1 MGAAFVTAAAF
12 GFRTVASALEPAADA
27 QTMSDY
33 SWSLGNKSSTQ
44 YNGRVW
50 TDKSVSTEDVKF
62 TGDAGETVTVPIGE
76 GNDASDFLV
85 TYSALA
91 TSQQVSGESNVPVD
105 VVFVIDLSGSMSN
118 SNSFMDNGQRRIQ
131 NLVTALN
138 TAVNELM
145 EMNPDNRIGVVGYES
160 TAMTILPL
168 DHYTPSGYNQNIFRY
183 SDRNNRLSWDATNS
197 SNQRVN
203 GNTNVSGGT
212 NTQMGIYQGM
222 NMLATEA
229 DTTVTLAG
237 GQEVNR
243 VPSVIVMADGF
254 ATFSSD
260 SSAWWSPSNND
271 NNGPGDD
278 AYYGNGMKAMMTAAY
293 MKQAIDRHYQPTDDA
308 YKATVYTIGIGTDY
322 LRGDD
327 KNLAYITLNPKD
339 HWNDD
344 NSMANSIRNKWNG
357 VDSEW
362 GEWFDEEGYLS
373 NNGTGTPDIDV
384 DSRETYTLTHPQQ
397 NDITEVGLQYNDA
410 YYDAITAE
418 DINTIFADIVDSI
431 SLGTPQVPTKVE
443 GSNPV
448 ESGYITYT
456 DVIGD
461 YMEVDS
467 VKTLLWAGQRFDNPQ
482 VSGQGTDD
490 VTYTFEGEIQNP
502 AYENAQ
508 NANQIQITV
517 HTNTAADGTK
527 TQTLTVKI
535 PATAIPLRVNTVE
548 LSENAQGET
557 TVVNT
562 SNNAYPLRLVYG
574 VSLQEGIDPTTLEG
588 VSDDYIKANT
598 QDGKVNFYSNKYT
611 GQKKGGKTVG
621 DAKVEFTPADN
632 NPFYF
637 LQEDTPIYTS
647 PTDNNRVERDDFDE
661 NATYWVPITYYD
673 GNQIVNTRVARAAST
688 MTGYIGYEEGDNF
701 WDPDYVYIRAGAP
714 RLGNLTDV
722 VRDKSANT
730 TNTAETSL
738 YPTFEGDDV
747 HNGKFVVYLG
757 NNGKLQLD
765 APASLIIAKDVTA
778 DEGLTAPGA
787 TFTFEVTSA
796 AKANSAVS
804 ATITTGSGQT
814 ATTEDKTV
822 QFNTDGVATV
832 TLKADQSIELKGMA
846 GADYSIKETNLPS
859 GFDFVKVEGA
869 DQTTGSGNDTVAS
882 GTVQTGADDETVTFT
897 NNYSVTSVTS
907 EDLNIDLGG
916 TKTITGR
923 AFQEDDTFTFTIS
936 AGQLTPDA
944 PLPSATGGEN
954 SVTIKPNSGN
964 SETFEF
970 DPITFT
976 EPGEYCYIIR
986 ETDPTAGGTNPEAG
1000 LGGVDYDT
1008 AVYRISVVIVDNGDG
1023 TLRLAK
1029 TDEIAGMKTQ
1039 VENYTSNPMIQVLEG
1054 IGMTGVEAIQF
1065 DNSYNSES
1073 TTATIQ
1079 GMKVLNVTNSDY
1091 RLQDGDFTFKIEALG
1106 SNTDGGDQFAADETQ
1121 PMPVDQNGDELTQ
1134 TTNVANGNVRFDF
1147 AEDVFTQDMVGK
1159 TFGYKITEVNP
1170 SPEGS
1175 IMSNGVSY
1183 DTSEKI
1189 VKITVADDG
1198 QGNVIAQV
1206 TPNTA
1211 AEGNPAV
1218 NFTFTNSYEPEEIT
1232 IGDQTNAGIT
1242 VQKTFT
1248 GHEWTDDYNFEY
1260 TLKAVSNTAG
1270 IETDKMPMPGETT
1283 LSIANPVSGS
1293 VNKNAFGEMTF
1304 ERAGEYVYEITE
1316 TNDGHGG
1323 VTYDD
1328 HTATVKVVVSENEE
1342 TGKLSAIIQYDNST
1356 ASEADK
1362 NVEDAAA
1369 FTNTYDATFDT
1380 DTAVNLDGTK
1390 NLTVGGNSSRTLG
1403 AGQFYAVVAALDGAP
1418 LGDAAVAP
1426 GTTTYNIANTADD
1439 SADNGVFTGS
1449 FEDLLNN
1456 ITFELSDL
1464 KGAASRDFV
1473 YLISEQQGN
1482 ATGVKY
1488 DQSVYQVTVSVTDDG
1503 KGTLSADEPQIVKGT
1518 MQDGQFVANESQD
1531 GVNGVVFNNSY
1542 KPTST
1547 TYAPLKI
1554 TKVLS
1559 GDRNTGLQQGEFSF
1573 EMSVT
1578 SADPQD
1584 GITLP
1589 QQTVV
1594 ENSADGSVQFGNIT
1608 FTKAGTYVVQVKE
1621 VVPAEDSDERVP
1633 GVTYDEHVIS
1643 RTFTVGDVDGELVV
1657 RVTNST
1663 GSTTFTNKYTSTGT
1677 TDAAL
1682 SGTKYISGRDF
1693 MKGDTFTF
1701 DITGKYEGTAEN
1713 VTAPLPENVTASEDN
1728 AAQGTIAITPES
1740 GSSQAI
1746 DFGNITFTKPG
1757 TYTYTVSEQD
1767 IASSVK
1773 NVTKDSTVYTVTY
1786 TVTDD
1791 GDGTM
1796 TVSDP
1801 VYAIQDAEE
1810 GTEAPTA
1817 LTWTNTYSTT
1827 GDLVGST
1834 DLVVTKNFTGRWNDE
1849 WLESDSFSF
1858 TLKPSMDDEAT
1869 KQAWDAKQITLA
1881 GGGDSMV
1888 VTIDDETTDYKKA
1901 FGNITFTTEGT
1912 FEFLV
1917 TENAPEEATED
1928 NNFTVDGIKYD
1939 TSIKTVKV
1947 TVSDPNHD
1955 GTLTANVAEGSDSL
1969 TFNNTYSYP
1978 EISVMSLD
1986 LGLDGNKQITG
1997 REFEDGDSFTFTLT
2011 AGVCEDPDGKPYS
2024 DDVVDAT
2031 LPEKVEDTIT
2041 PDSGTSD
2048 TFSFAADE
2056 PTVDEDKF
2064 TFSKPGT
2071 YRYLIEEVNPN
2082 VSEGASGLPG
2092 VTYDGTRYRLV
2103 VTVTD
2108 NGEGKLEQT
2117 HKYFK
2122 QANGTGD
2129 FVECDEDDI
2138 VFVNRFN
2145 AQSTEIDFR
2154 AFKVLEN
2161 DTMTDGEF
2169 QFRLTYAG
2177 QKANDAPEGTDF
2189 VVGEN
2194 DVYPMPDGTQ
2204 GEYAES
2210 ASIIRGDVTF
2220 EDIAFTHDH
2229 VGTTYRYA
2237 ITEVQP
2243 TEDGTMDG
2251 TPLSGAKKNDA
2262 GQWVYKGVTYDNSTK
2277 YVTARVYSEAQTIN
2291 GQLTE
2296 VVRVETTGEAQ
2307 DAQGGAVF
2315 TNTYDNGTGTL
2326 TGSVDLQVAKVI
2338 ENRDWQDG
2346 DSFTFVLSADMS
2358 DEATKKAMDAG
2369 DITLPTN
2376 ADGITLSYVKD
2387 QAADA
2392 YEVAFGD
2399 ITFDEP
2405 GTYKFNIA
2413 ENVNPEATNENV
2425 ENGNVKYSEAS
2436 DEQKAESGWTYKG
2449 VTYDNEVRSI
2459 TVEVKDNGDGTMT
2472 ARVTEGADTLTF
2484 TNTYKPGGDVTVGDG
2499 KTDIELSKILS
2510 GKEWSDKDE
2519 FTFTIAASEET
2530 PDAPMPET
2538 TEVTLT
2544 SDDAAKQNDETYKA
2558 DFGFGPIT
2566 YKAEGVYKYVV
2577 SETKGDNKG
2586 IDYAENEVTVVVTV
2600 TDNLQGGYSAAVTY
2614 ENGQSFTN
2622 TYAAELDYN
2631 AEGGLN
2637 IQKTLV
2643 DHDIEGGQFA
2653 FTVTGTNDAAKALL
2667 GGDGTKV
2674 VSTKGATM
2682 GDDGNA
2688 VESIALFDDMVFEH
2702 TDDTSTDPEYT
2713 FTVKETTGGDEA
2725 AGYTNDDTEYTVT
2738 IDVIDDGEGKLT
2750 VKTHIMGGSV
2760 DETYS
2765 YDNTDAEHGTA
2776 IIPFTNTYEAK
2787 GTLGAN
2793 GKVSL
2798 SATKVTNGRDMT
2810 EAEYDFKVTATSD
2823 VDQSVKEYATGTN
2836 ASAADGVAGTV
2847 TFSDI
2852 NYTKESLNEDAS
2864 AGFAEY
2870 AKEDG
2875 KDTYTYTYTVAEATD
2890 DLADEGITATTS
2902 SFTVRVK
2909 VTDNN
2914 DGTLT
2919 VEVTYPQG
2927 SGDTLAFV
2935 NTYQTDEVPLTISG
2949 KKKIDANGW
2958 ADAPTPADI
2967 EGKYKFT
2974 ISGVDEDGNEA
2985 PLPDEEVAYNDAS
2998 GSVTFGEIVYTLE
3011 NVFGDDPDQAQ
3022 TITDEAID
3030 ETIDENEG
3038 IETYAGVERS
3048 VTYTYTI
3055 EESQEVDGIDN
3066 DSAQTFKVTVTDN
3079 GKGKLTVSTDP
3090 SASSLFTFTNTYNVP
3105 EKSSSPTD
3113 GTLTLGKTLTGRD
3126 MNDGEFSFE
3135 MIGTSE
3141 NAKGMKATGTNTAA
3155 ADGQTGTVSLS
3166 PITFKAPGTY
3176 EFQIGEVE
3184 GDLGGVDYDT
3194 AKLTAKAEVTSDG
3207 QGNMV
3212 IDWSVYNADGD
3223 EVTEFTYGNSYTA
3236 EPTEI
3241 TLGAVKVLDG
3251 RSLEEGEF
3259 TFQLKGEDGQVISE
3273 ASNAADGSIQF
3284 DTIAYDKTGTYQ
3296 YTVSEVEGNDETIT
3310 YDDADYTI
3318 TVEVTDDLKGHL
3330 SAKVAG
3336 DTVAPVFT
3344 NTYEEP
3350 VEPTEPEKPEIP
3362 QTSDTANPIIPA
3374 ALAAGGAALVAGAAI
3389 WTRRRSR

>member
-1 MGAAFVTAAAF
+1 MKHMKYTTGGGASSKEHLRRPETGNRPISAKIKKRLAGLGALVVGAAFVTAAAF
-12 GFRTVASALEPAADA
+12 GFRTVASALETAADA

-118 SNSFMDNGQRRIQ
+118 SDSFMDNGQRRIQ

-168 DHYTPSGYNQNIFRY
+168 DHYTPSGYNQNIFSY
-183 SDRNNRLSWDATNS
+183 SDRYNRLSWDARNS

-203 GNTNVSGGT
+203 DNTDVSGGT

-229 DTTVTLAG
+229 DTTVTLEG
-237 GQEVNR
+237 GQEVSR
-243 VPSVIVMADGF
+243 VPSVIVMADGA

-260 SSAWWSPSNND
+260 SSSWWSPSNNSND
-271 NNGPGDD
+271 GPGNG

-293 MKQAIDRHYQPTDDA
+293 MKQAIDRNYHPTDDA
-308 YKATVYTIGIGTDY
+308 YKTTVYTIGIGTDD
-322 LRGDD
+322 LSGDSRD
-327 KNLAYITLNPKD
+327 LAYITLNPKD
-339 HWNDD
+339 HWND
-344 NSMANSIRNKWNG
+344 NNNMANSIRDKWNG

-373 NNGTGTPDIDV
+373 NNGTGTPNIDV
-384 DSRETYTLTHPQQ
+384 DRRETYELTHPRQY
-397 NDITEVGLQYNDA
+397 DITEVGLQYNDA

-443 GSNPV
+443 GGNPV

-467 VKTLLWAGQRFDNPQ
+467 VKTLLWAGKEFTNPQ
-482 VSGQGTDD
+482 VSGEGTTD
-490 VTYTFEGEIQNP
+490 VTYTFSGEIQNP

-517 HTNTAADGTK
+517 HTDTAADGTK

-557 TVVNT
+557 TVVSNT

-574 VSLQEGIDPTTLEG
+574 VSLQDGIDPTTLEG
-588 VSDDYIKANT
+588 VSDAYIADNT
-598 QDGKVNFYSNKYT
+598 ENGKVNFYSNKYS
-611 GQKKGGKTVG
+611 GNAVEGKTVG

-637 LQEDTPIYTS
+637 LQENTPIYTS
-647 PTDNNRVERDDFDE
+647 QTGNDRVTRDNFNE
-661 NATYWVPITYYD
+661 NATYWVPVTYYD
-673 GNQIVNTRVARAAST
+673 GNQTVNTRVAREAST
-688 MTGYIGYEEGDNF
+688 MTGYIGYEEVGSGWQTNE
-701 WDPDYVYIRAGAP
+701 YAYIRAGAP

-722 VRDKSANT
+722 VRNKGTNT

-778 DEGLTAPGA
+778 DEGLTAPDA
-787 TFTFEVTSA
+787 TFTFEVTSE
-796 AKANSAVS
+796 AKADSTVS

-814 ATTEDKTV
+814 ATTEDTMV
-822 QFNTDGVATV
+822 QFNADGVATV

-846 GADYSIKETNLPS
+846 GADYSIKETRLPS

-869 DQTTGSGNDTVAS
+869 DETSGSGNDTVAT
-882 GTVQTGADDETVTFT
+882 GTVQTGAEDEMVTFT
-897 NNYSVTSVTS
+897 NNYSVESVTS

-923 AFQEDDTFTFTIS
+923 SFQEDDTFTFTIA
-936 AGQLTPDA
+936 AGRLTPNA
-944 PLPSATGGEN
+944 PLPSATEGGEDF
-954 SVTIKPNSGN
+954 VTITPNNGDSA
-964 SETFEF
+964 TFEF

-986 ETDPTAGGTNPEAG
+986 ETDPTAGGTTPEAG

-1023 TLRLAK
+1023 TLRLAT
-1029 TDEIAGMKTQ
+1029 TDEIAGMETQ
-1039 VENYTSNPMIQVLEG
+1039 VENYTNNPMIQVLEG
-1054 IGMTGVEAIQF
+1054 TGMTGDEAIQF

-1079 GMKVLNVTNSDY
+1079 GMKVLNVLNSDY

-1106 SNTDGGDQFAADETQ
+1106 SNTDGGDQFTTDETQ

-1175 IMSNGVSY
+1175 IMSNGVTY
-1183 DTSEKI
+1183 DTSEKT

-1211 AEGNPAV
+1211 DEGDPAV
-1218 NFTFTNSYEPEEIT
+1218 NFTFTNSYKPEEVT

-1248 GHEWTDDYNFEY
+1248 GHEWTDDYSFEY

-1270 IETDKMPMPGETT
+1270 IDTGKMPMPVKNT
-1283 LSIANPVSGS
+1283 LSITNPVSGS

-1304 ERAGEYVYEITE
+1304 ERAGEYVYKITE

-1342 TGKLSAIIQYDNST
+1342 TGRLSAAIQYDNST

-1663 GSTTFTNKYTSTGT
+1663 GSTTFTN
-1677 TDAAL
+1677 
-1682 SGTKYISGRDF
+1682 
-1693 MKGDTFTF
+1693 
-1701 DITGKYEGTAEN
+1701 
-1713 VTAPLPENVTASEDN
+1713 
-1728 AAQGTIAITPES
+1728 
-1740 GSSQAI
+1740 
-1746 DFGNITFTKPG
+1746 
-1757 TYTYTVSEQD
+1757 
-1767 IASSVK
+1767 
-1773 NVTKDSTVYTVTY
+1773 
-1786 TVTDD
+1786 
-1791 GDGTM
+1791 
-1796 TVSDP
+1796 
-1801 VYAIQDAEE
+1801 
-1810 GTEAPTA
+1810 
-1817 LTWTNTYSTT
+1817 TYSTT
-1827 GDLVGST
+1827 GDLVGSA
-1834 DLVVTKNFTGRWNDE
+1834 DLVVTKNFTGRWYNE

-1858 TLKPSMDDEAT
+1858 TLKPNMDDEAT

-1881 GGGDSMV
+1881 GGGDSMS
-1888 VTIDDETTDYKKA
+1888 VTIDDETTDYKK
-1901 FGNITFTTEGT
+1901 
-1912 FEFLV
+1912 
-1917 TENAPEEATED
+1917 
-1928 NNFTVDGIKYD
+1928 
-1939 TSIKTVKV
+1939 
-1947 TVSDPNHD
+1947 
-1955 GTLTANVAEGSDSL
+1955 
-1969 TFNNTYSYP
+1969 
-1978 EISVMSLD
+1978 
-1986 LGLDGNKQITG
+1986 
-1997 REFEDGDSFTFTLT
+1997 
-2011 AGVCEDPDGKPYS
+2011 
-2024 DDVVDAT
+2024 
-2031 LPEKVEDTIT
+2031 
-2041 PDSGTSD
+2041 
-2048 TFSFAADE
+2048 
-2056 PTVDEDKF
+2056 
-2064 TFSKPGT
+2064 
-2071 YRYLIEEVNPN
+2071 
-2082 VSEGASGLPG
+2082 
-2092 VTYDGTRYRLV
+2092 
-2103 VTVTD
+2103 
-2108 NGEGKLEQT
+2108 
-2117 HKYFK
+2117 
-2122 QANGTGD
+2122 
-2129 FVECDEDDI
+2129 
-2138 VFVNRFN
+2138 
-2145 AQSTEIDFR
+2145 
-2154 AFKVLEN
+2154 
-2161 DTMTDGEF
+2161 
-2169 QFRLTYAG
+2169 
-2177 QKANDAPEGTDF
+2177 
-2189 VVGEN
+2189 
-2194 DVYPMPDGTQ
+2194 
-2204 GEYAES
+2204 
-2210 ASIIRGDVTF
+2210 
-2220 EDIAFTHDH
+2220 
-2229 VGTTYRYA
+2229 
-2237 ITEVQP
+2237 
-2243 TEDGTMDG
+2243 
-2251 TPLSGAKKNDA
+2251 
-2262 GQWVYKGVTYDNSTK
+2262 
-2277 YVTARVYSEAQTIN
+2277 
-2291 GQLTE
+2291 
-2296 VVRVETTGEAQ
+2296 
-2307 DAQGGAVF
+2307 
-2315 TNTYDNGTGTL
+2315 
-2326 TGSVDLQVAKVI
+2326 
-2338 ENRDWQDG
+2338 
-2346 DSFTFVLSADMS
+2346 
-2358 DEATKKAMDAG
+2358 
-2369 DITLPTN
+2369 
-2376 ADGITLSYVKD
+2376 
-2387 QAADA
+2387 
-2392 YEVAFGD
+2392 AFGD

-2538 TEVTLT
+2538 TKVTLA

-2558 DFGFGPIT
+2558 DFGFGPIN

-2577 SETKGDNKG
+2577 SETEGDNEG
-2586 IDYAENEVTVVVTV
+2586 IDYADNKVIVVVTV

-2653 FTVTGTNDAAKALL
+2653 FTVTGTNAAAKALL

-2688 VESIALFDDMVFEH
+2688 VESIALFDDMVFKH

-2725 AGYTNDDTEYTVT
+2725 AGYTNDDTKYTVT

-2750 VKTHIMGGSV
+2750 VKTHIKGGSV

-2787 GTLGAN
+2787 GTLGAS

-2823 VDQSVKEYATGTN
+2823 VDQSVKEYAMGTN
-2836 ASAADGVAGTV
+2836 ASAADGVAGAV

-2852 NYTKESLNEDAS
+2852 NFTKESLNEDAS
-2864 AGFAEY
+2864 AGYAEY

-2875 KDTYTYTYTVAEATD
+2875 KDTYTYNYTVAEVTD
-2890 DLADEGITATTS
+2890 DLAGEGITATTS
-2902 SFTVRVK
+2902 SFSVPVK

-2919 VEVTYPQG
+2919 VEITYPQG

-2935 NTYQTDEVPLTISG
+2935 NTYQTNEVPLTISG
-2949 KKKIDANGW
+2949 AKKIDANGW
-2958 ADAPTPADI
+2958 ADAPTLADI
-2967 EGKYKFT
+2967 DGKYEFT
-2974 ISGVDEDGNEA
+2974 ISGVDEDGNDA
-2985 PLPDEEVAYNDAS
+2985 PLPDNEVAYNDAS

-3011 NVFGDDPDQAQ
+3011 NVFSDDPDQTQ

-3030 ETIDENEG
+3030 GTVDENEG

-3055 EESQEVDGIDN
+3055 EESQKVDGIDN
-3066 DSAQTFKVTVTDN
+3066 DSAQTFTVTVTDN
-3079 GKGKLTVSTDP
+3079 GKGELTVSTDP

-3113 GTLTLGKTLTGRD
+3113 GSLTLGKTLTGRD

-3141 NAKGMKATGTNTAA
+3141 NAKGMTATGTNTAA
-3155 ADGQTGTVSLS
+3155 ADGQAGTVSLS

-3259 TFQLKGEDGQVISE
+3259 TFQLKGENGQVISE
-3273 ASNAADGSIQF
+3273 ANNAADGSIQF

-3336 DTVAPVFT
+3336 DTGAPVFT

-3350 VEPTEPEKPEIP
+3350 VEPVTPVEPEKPEIP
-3362 QTSDTANPIIPA
+3362 QTSDTADPIIPA